1 MRSRK
6 PRQQI
11 TRVAAYGLVLQDDRI
26 LLCRLSE
33 RVPNI
38 GGRWT
43 LPGGGVE
50 FGEDPALAVTR
61 EVYEETGMK
70 VRTVS
75 LAGVNSYASEN
86 QSRKFH
92 SIRIIY
98 HTELLGGSLRF
109 ESDGSTD
116 LCGWWTYDEARELP
130 LVNLGELGLE
140 LAFGRNPID
149 R

>member
-6 PRQQI
+6 SRQPI
-11 TRVAAYGLVLQDDRI
+11 TRIAAYGLVLQDERI

-33 RVPNI
+33 RVPHI
-38 GGRWT
+38 AGRWT

-50 FGEDPALAVTR
+50 FGEDPANAVTR

-70 VRTVS
+70 VKPIS
-75 LAGVNSYASEN
+75 LAGVNSYASET
-86 QSRKFH
+86 QDRKFH

-98 HTELLGGSLRF
+98 HTELLGGTLHF

-116 LCGWWTYDEARELP
+116 LCGWWTHEEARELP
-130 LVNLGELGLE
+130 LVNLGELGLD
-140 LAFGRNPID
+140 LAFGQSGT
-149 R
+149 